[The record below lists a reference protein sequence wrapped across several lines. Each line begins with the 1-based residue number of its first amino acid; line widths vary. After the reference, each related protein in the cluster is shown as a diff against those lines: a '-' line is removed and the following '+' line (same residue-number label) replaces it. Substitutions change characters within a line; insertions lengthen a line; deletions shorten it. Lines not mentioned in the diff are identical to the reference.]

1 MSLLP
6 VHTSDLAQIL
16 TKQIVTFQSHQNDQ
30 LAS

>member
-1 MSLLP
+1 MSLL
-6 VHTSDLAQIL
+6 HTSDLAQIL

>member
-1 MSLLP
+1 MSLL
-6 VHTSDLAQIL
+6 HISDLAQIL